1 MECDGTPPPDY
12 IALSHAW
19 GSGEHRP
26 LETVGDN
33 VDEHRA
39 QIMTDALSR
48 NFRDAI
54 AVCRRLG
61 EMYLW
66 IDSLCIIQDD
76 DEDKA
81 REIPRMH
88 EIYGGAVLTIS
99 AMSAHDGRGGC
110 WIPRKRVFDL
120 PLENGRSTRL
130 AFHRSLE
137 PDFQHTSFVGSQFDT
152 EYDSELDTQ
161 YPLATRKWALQ
172 ERVLSRR
179 ILHFTAQCLLWE
191 CQHDD
196 NGARCA
202 CGTLDI
208 LYPDNTK
215 RNVFKALTGED
226 ADDFYVT
233 FDQARGLRCEFYVVF
248 HWMALVI
255 AFSHAHLSNETD
267 VLPALAGLA
276 SAFSKKDLGIYCAG
290 LWEASLPVALCW
302 CTSQADSR
310 EATYFRPTKFVAPTW
325 SWASVRG
332 AIRFDA
338 LDCVDSDLDNFKPV
352 AFVRSI
358 TCEATNQD
366 EFGYV
371 QPGSR
376 LNIMAP
382 GCVLPPESITATTV
396 SGFERAKFKVDT
408 LKDIPLEQECFIAL
422 IFTKEPDD
430 SQALVL
436 VANADGTYRRC
447 GLIRFRDSP
456 VRVLDHFPD
465 WMDFEIV

>member
-1 MECDGTPPPDY
+1 MECDVTLPPDY

-19 GSGEHRP
+19 GLGKHRP
-26 LETVGDN
+26 LETVRDN
-33 VDEHRA
+33 VEEHKTE
-39 QIMTDALSR
+39 IKTDALSR
-48 NFRDAI
+48 TFRDAI
-54 AVCRRLG
+54 TVCRRLG
-61 EMYLW
+61 ERFLW

-76 DEDKA
+76 DDDKA

-110 WIPRKRVFDL
+110 WTPRKRVFDL

-137 PDFQHTSFVGSQFDT
+137 PDFQHTSFVESQFDT
-152 EYDSELDTQ
+152 EYDADLESQ

-172 ERVLSRR
+172 ERVLNRR

-191 CQHDD
+191 CQSDD
-196 NGARCA
+196 HGARCA
-202 CGTLDI
+202 CGTLDDS
-208 LYPDNTK
+208 YPDNTK
-215 RNVFKALTGED
+215 RNVFRALTGGH
-226 ADDFYVT
+226 ADGFYMM
-233 FDQARGLRCEFYVVF
+233 FDQASDIPCDFYAVF

-276 SAFSKKDLGIYCAG
+276 SAFSKKALGTYYAG
-290 LWEASLPVALCW
+290 IWEASLPVALCW
-302 CTSQADSR
+302 YTSQVDS
-310 EATYFRPTKFVAPTW
+310 EVTTHSRPTEFVAPTW
-325 SWASVRG
+325 SWASVQG

-338 LDCVDSDLDNFKPV
+338 LDDVDSDPGNFKPV

-358 TCEATNQD
+358 TCEVINQD
-366 EFGYV
+366 EFGHV
-371 QPGSR
+371 QFGSR

-382 GCVLPPESITATTV
+382 GCILPPKSITATAV
-396 SGFERAKFKVDT
+396 SGFERAEFNFDT

-436 VANADGTYRRC
+436 VENADGTYRRC

-456 VRVLDHFPD
+456 KQVIHHFPE
-465 WMDFEIV
+465 WIDFEIV